1 MKGKTKGKEKPIKPV
16 EATKAFEKV
25 FRTYAPARVW
35 PDVPAEVKAEYKW
48 YLVLRDW
55 LCEVVPGGNLND
67 YCHVEL
73 IAADMNEP
81 KINNVRATIFT
92 HTHRYVIEANEDWFS
107 VQALK
112 RKPLAGS
119 ELGGEEYSGD
129 DLFRGRFAV
138 DNWEEAKKRI
148 IRYEMVKIKKDARVE
163 EKYLKFNSHYKDA
176 EGKEFYAEWLQ
187 KGDAIAEHKLYELV
201 GESAEGAKS

>member
-1 MKGKTKGKEKPIKPV
+1 MKEKKGKEKPIKPV
-16 EATKAFEKV
+16 EAAKAFEKV

-55 LCEVVPGGNLND
+55 LCEIVPGGNLND

-73 IAADMNEP
+73 LCADMHEP
-81 KINNVRATIFT
+81 AITEVKATVFT
-92 HTHRYVIEANEDWFS
+92 RTHRYLIHAMEEWFA

-112 RKPLAGS
+112 RKPLAGT
-119 ELGGEEYSGD
+119 EIGGEQYHGD
-129 DLFRGRFAV
+129 DLFKGRFTV

-148 IRYEMVKIKKDARVE
+148 LRYEMVKVIKEARTSE
-163 EKYLKFNSHYKDA
+163 RYQKFSSHYKDA
-176 EGKEFYAEWLQ
+176 EGKESYAEWLQ
-187 KGDAIAEHKLYELV
+187 KGDAIAEHKVYKLV
-201 GESAEGAKS
+201 SKSAEGAKS